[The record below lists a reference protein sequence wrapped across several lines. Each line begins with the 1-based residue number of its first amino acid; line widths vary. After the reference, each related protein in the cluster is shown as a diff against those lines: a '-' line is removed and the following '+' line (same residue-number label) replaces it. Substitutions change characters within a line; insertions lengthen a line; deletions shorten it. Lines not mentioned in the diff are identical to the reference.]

1 MLSNDSKN
9 NPIWEFGSPN
19 LAPFPFELCHHID
32 SASTGLP
39 DTSPDATDCVVCGDK
54 SSGKHYGQFSCEG
67 CKSFFKRSIR
77 RSLSYTCR
85 ATKNCAIDVQHRN
98 QCQYCRL
105 TKCIRMGMRK
115 EAVQRGR
122 LPIQMPN
129 FFPPNPF
136 LRPPFPFLPMPFNP
150 LMAAAAQFA
159 ASKPSVKESIFEF
172 AAQTIF
178 TTVHWARTSM
188 SNLSKSDQLV
198 LLRHSWTPIF
208 VFALAHSNFSH
219 NLASHL
225 KTSTSSS
232 SSESSSCS
240 SGSRSEDEK
249 MIEVKTESVVES
261 VLDEP
266 PFQGFQTTLDKIRDY
281 HLDPVE
287 IQSLRAVLLF
297 SCDEEPLEE
306 KVKIEEIVE
315 KLTTAIDEYCKMNKR
330 NERYQQLCECR
341 QLLRSTGSL
350 PISRLFFSRLLGT
363 TPLESILSD
372 LLNSPPP
379 PPPLF
384 PPFPQK

>member
-1 MLSNDSKN
+1 M
-9 NPIWEFGSPN
+9 
-19 LAPFPFELCHHID
+19 
-32 SASTGLP
+32 P
-39 DTSPDATDCVVCGDK
+39 DPSQDVTDCVVCGDK

-115 EAVQRGR
+115 EGRRSNETQTAVSAVQRGR
-122 LPIQMPN
+122 LPVQMPN

-136 LRPPFPFLPMPFNP
+136 LRTPFPFLQVPLTP
-150 LMAAAAQFA
+150 LMTAVAQFA
-159 ASKPSVKESIFEF
+159 KPSVKESIFEF

-188 SNLSKSDQLV
+188 NNLPKSDQLT

-208 VFALAHSNFSH
+208 VFALAHSNFGI
-219 NLASHL
+219 NLATHL
-225 KTSTSSS
+225 TSGDSSSGSSS
-232 SSESSSCS
+232 SP
-240 SGSRSEDEK
+240 GSKSEDEK
-249 MIEVKTESVVES
+249 SDEKIIEVGSM
-261 VLDEP
+261 LDEL
-266 PFQGFQTTLDKIRDY
+266 PFLGFQSKLDKLRDY

-306 KVKIEEIVE
+306 KIKIDEIVE
-315 KLTTAIDEYCKMNKR
+315 KLTSAIDEYCKMNKR
-330 NERYQQLCECR
+330 NERYPQLCEC
-341 QLLRSTGSL
+341 LEVLKSTRHL

-363 TPLESILSD
+363 TPLESILCD
-372 LLNSPPP
+372 LLNSPLPP
-379 PPPLF
+379 PPTLPLF
-384 PPFPQK
+384 PQFPPRT